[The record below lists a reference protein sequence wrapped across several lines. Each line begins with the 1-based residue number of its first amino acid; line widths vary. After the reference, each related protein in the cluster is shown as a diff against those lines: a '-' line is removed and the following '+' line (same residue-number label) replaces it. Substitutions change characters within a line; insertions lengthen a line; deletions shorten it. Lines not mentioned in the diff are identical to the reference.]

1 RGAVGGGRRARRRR
15 AASWR
20 SRRRRAATPPP
31 RARAAASTRGRPPQ
45 ARPSWRSRRGGR
57 AGGLAAGPGP
67 GAGQDAPV
75 LGPAARGVRQP
86 HGRRRGLHP
95 RRGQRAAAR
104 VPGVRGAP
112 DFRCPASRLAG
123 PQAAAGARDR
133 GAGRRRPGR
142 GAGRRRRWRGRRLRG
157 HAAGR
162 RLRAWAVGH
171 SSRQERAAST

>member
-1 RGAVGGGRRARRRR
+1 AEPSEAAGGRGAGGLRAGGPGAGGLLRRRREHGPRRVRGAARRRR
-15 AASWR
+15 G
-20 SRRRRAATPPP
+20 RAGA
-31 RARAAASTRGRPPQ
+31 
-45 ARPSWRSRRGGR
+45 RRGGR

-123 PQAAAGARDR
+123 PQV
-133 GAGRRRPGR
+133 
-142 GAGRRRRWRGRRLRG
+142 
-157 HAAGR
+157 HF
-162 RLRAWAVGH
+162 
-171 SSRQERAAST
+171 SSAIVFGGLKLNSKIGC